1 MLQVSYSLT
10 CPFTEPGGTDRLNN
24 SLLSAT
30 VKLQEDQQQDVASCW
45 LWNHHHHHHTTN
57 NIQIA
62 PQPAQSTLLLQHVT
76 TTVHCYWWSVV
87 LWGKPQ
93 YRQLQGCV
101 LYRCPAQQTGWSTYM
116 YTNMTWQEHQR
127 NFTAAKKV
135 KVLVQILVQNCQVK
149 TGQWYFWAVSG
160 QHNFNFNVHAFY
172 YMFGCMCIILCFG
185 MIIIIRYINMNYT
198 HASIYRLYNF
208 QQDSLVFTKLILF
221 FFKLHQPQLLPKG
234 SICDILSMH
243 ACTYV
248 FRKWNV
254 NTENIKTHATMSTAY
269 TKKVQHNKENI
280 QQSIQYFLC
289 TVKKKKQWRK
299 LL

>member
-101 LYRCPAQQTGWSTYM
+101 LYRCPAQQTGWNTYM

-221 FFKLHQPQLLPKG
+221 FLNYTSHNYYLRGVYAIYYPCMHVRMCSGNEMWIQKISKRMQLWVQRTPKKY
-234 SICDILSMH
+234 SIIKR
-243 ACTYV
+243 TYNRV
-248 FRKWNV
+248 Y
-254 NTENIKTHATMSTAY
+254 NTFF
-269 TKKVQHNKENI
+269 V
-280 QQSIQYFLC
+280 L
-289 TVKKKKQWRK
+289 
-299 LL
+299 